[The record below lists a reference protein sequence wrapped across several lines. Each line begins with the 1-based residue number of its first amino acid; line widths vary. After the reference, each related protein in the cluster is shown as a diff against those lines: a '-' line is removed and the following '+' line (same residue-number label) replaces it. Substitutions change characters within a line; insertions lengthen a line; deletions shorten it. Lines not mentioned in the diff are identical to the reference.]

1 MGFESDCHSLQF
13 HGFSQAAHLSRSFA
27 AVLMTAVGQNGIQAN
42 DIALGT
48 HKTLEG
54 FAQCSI
60 DIARML
66 GHIHCSLF
74 PNKAI
79 LRNKFC
85 QIVYEAAMAGAEQSV
100 RVVSRITA
108 ESTD

>member
-27 AVLMTAVGQNGIQAN
+27 AVLMTAVGQNG
-42 DIALGT
+42 IALGT

-85 QIVYEAAMAGAEQSV
+85 QIVYEAAMAGVEQSV